1 MRFFTA
7 RSTTLDKQWLLEKQ
21 VKTGLSSFVTVCIFK
36 IFCTVLIY
44 VALIEIGSSNHLYLN
59 LWALS
64 QFALSGLW
72 FWLYWCYAKDPSPLY
87 KYWRLWVEL
96 PAAIWAGTNW
106 GLAWVLFID
115 PSNLHTA
122 FFLNTM
128 ICGISIGMVVST
140 PISERVVLASLV
152 PCLIPIVIK
161 SLMIGGALFNWT
173 AAVAFTFLIACY
185 FFFRNIQE
193 LYYGVM
199 EEQEKSHQLAI
210 ALDHEKK
217 LIEKISQSKTQFL
230 ASASHDLRQ
239 PIQAMYFFQSAL
251 ANLVTDP
258 EQKRLLAKIDEANA
272 DLSKMLEPLLD
283 ISKLDSGVL
292 ESHTELFWLDDLL
305 YQAEQNY
312 RERAALRGIKL
323 RVMSAG
329 RQQIYA
335 DAHQLERILN
345 NLIENAIKHMGRAGK
360 ILVGVRPKGQYL
372 SIEVHDNG
380 KGIPDTEKD
389 KVFDEFYQVDNT
401 ERNSAKGL
409 GLGLP
414 IIRRLAALNGG
425 SISLSSTEGKGSCFR
440 LKMPM
445 HRCDDLQDTT
455 CLEGD
460 ITEYEQKA
468 NGALESAVTLFVIED
483 EPKVA
488 AAQAAMFESWGFS
501 VRVAHNIDAALRHL
515 ETITPDMIISD
526 YQLSDD
532 QTGLEAIEL
541 IREKVS
547 HSIPSV
553 ILTGNTR
560 PDIVRILSE
569 QSVDVLYKP
578 VQPVVLQELIIK
590 TLNKPVLLSDC
601 D

>member
-1 MRFFTA
+1 
-7 RSTTLDKQWLLEKQ
+7 
-21 VKTGLSSFVTVCIFK
+21 
-36 IFCTVLIY
+36 

-59 LWALS
+59 LWAIS
-64 QFALSGLW
+64 QFALSGMW

-106 GLAWVLFID
+106 GLVWVLFID
-115 PSNLHTA
+115 PGNLHTA

-152 PCLIPIVIK
+152 PCLIPIMIK

-199 EEQEKSHQLAI
+199 EEQEKSRQLAI

-217 LIEKISQSKTQFL
+217 QIEKISQSKTRFL

-251 ANLVTDP
+251 ANLVTDH
-258 EQKRLLAKIDEANA
+258 EQKRLLSKINEANT

-292 ESHTELFWLDDLL
+292 ESNPELFWVDDLL
-305 YQAEQNY
+305 HRAERNYQ
-312 RERAALRGIKL
+312 ERAGSIGIKL
-323 RVMSAG
+323 RVMPAG
-329 RQQIYA
+329 EQQLYA
-335 DAHQLERILN
+335 DAHHLERILN
-345 NLIENAIKHMGRAGK
+345 NLIENAIKHMGHAGK
-360 ILVGVRPKGQYL
+360 ILVGVRPNGKYL
-372 SIEVHDNG
+372 KIEVHDNG
-380 KGIPDTEKD
+380 KGISNIEQD
-389 KVFDEFYQVDNT
+389 KVFDEFYQTDNS

-414 IIRRLAALNGG
+414 IVRRLAVLNGG

-440 LKMPM
+440 LTMPIYQYN
-445 HRCDDLQDTT
+445 DLQDSKPM
-455 CLEGD
+455 ESD
-460 ITEYEQKA
+460 ITDCEQA
-468 NGALESAVTLFVIED
+468 VSWVLESEATLFVLED

-488 AAQAAMFESWGFS
+488 AAQAAMFEGWGFT
-501 VRVAHNIDAALRHL
+501 VRVAHNIDAVLHHL
-515 ETITPDMIISD
+515 KTSTPDMIISD
-526 YQLSDD
+526 YQLSNE

-541 IREKVS
+541 IRNKVS
-547 HSIPSV
+547 QSIPAA

-560 PDIVRILSE
+560 PDIVKTLSE
-569 QSVDVLYKP
+569 QSIPVLYKP
-578 VQPVVLQELIIK
+578 VQALALKALIVK
-590 TLNKPVLLSDC
+590 TLNKRAPLRRDC
-601 D
+601 F